1 MADGGEEKRQHRKP
15 TAGVSGAKKELRD
28 KQKRGVSTAKTNQ
41 RVRFFSALVGFEFA
55 IRSLCPSCSRQAFA
69 VSGAGKAARQI
80 QRNLDRTHKKE
91 VVHITNRIDEEPP
104 PVVVVVMGP
113 PGCGK
118 STLIKVRVLACSDNA
133 LT

>member
-1 MADGGEEKRQHRKP
+1 VACPPRRRINGCDFL
-15 TAGVSGAKKELRD
+15 LRWW
-28 KQKRGVSTAKTNQ
+28 
-41 RVRFFSALVGFEFA
+41 GFELT
-55 IRSLCPSCSRQAFA
+55 IRSLCPTCSRQAFA

-118 STLIKVRVLACSDNA
+118 STLIKVRALACSDNA